1 MRAVGSYKSTHFIIP
16 HSSPSSYRIRSITIF
31 STHQQFSHFSHLSQP
46 RSARENR
53 KAKVGHQA
61 GVRCQ
66 RHCDFSQM
74 NQNSPPS
81 PPVNNRFETKC
92 RDRAC
97 PIRPPNSQISR
108 FSHFSHASPPSH
120 PSHLTHLER
129 LEHLEH
135 LEPLTDN

>member
-31 STHQQFSHFSHLSQP
+31 STHQQFSHFSPFSQP

-81 PPVNNRFETKC
+81 H
-92 RDRAC
+92 
-97 PIRPPNSQISR
+97 S
-108 FSHFSHASPPSH
+108 SHPSSPRTPSPPSNQRQCKRTGV
-120 PSHLTHLER
+120 SR
-129 LEHLEH
+129 LCVPPALREKLKRR
-135 LEPLTDN
+135 LCNLLFLCSYV